1 MGAVAKRRKLTNPL
15 ALTVMVLLAER
26 SMHPYEIAQTLRRR
40 GKEHSVKINFGSL
53 YTVVQNL
60 EKHGYVEVA
69 GVQRQGNRP
78 ERTLYGLTEAGRVEM
93 VDWLSDL
100 LAAPAAEYPVFETAL
115 SLLPVLPPE
124 DVAELLETR
133 EAALELQSA
142 ALRGVLGQ
150 LTGKLP
156 RVFVV
161 ETEYQLHMIDA
172 QLEWIKNSA
181 PSSPTP
187 RSAVSRSGSPSTRPA
202 KCRRTGRT
210 WTNRRS
216 SSTRSGRRSATR
228 TARAQEHYRRRSTG
242 DEERPWQGAVGA
254 APARVSNPGPAT
266 P

>member
-1 MGAVAKRRKLTNPL
+1 MAKRRKLSNPL

-78 ERTLYGLTEAGRVEM
+78 ERTLYGITGAGRTEM

-100 LAAPAAEYPVFETAL
+100 LAVPAAEYPVFETAL
-115 SLLPVLPPE
+115 SLLPVLPPQ
-124 DVAELLETR
+124 DVAELMETR
-133 EAALELQSA
+133 ESALTVKAA
-142 ALRGVLGQ
+142 ALRGILGQ
-150 LTGKLP
+150 LGEKPP

-172 QLEWIKNSA
+172 QLEWIKNFHQELTDA
-181 PSSPTP
+181 TI
-187 RSAVSRSGSPSTRPA
+187 SGIEEWKSFHE
-202 KCRRTGRT
+202 TGEVPQD
-210 WTNRRS
+210 WQDLDE
-216 SSTRSGRRSATR
+216 
-228 TARAQEHYRRRSTG
+228 QEIVL
-242 DEERPWQGAVGA
+242 DPERKA
-254 APARVSNPGPAT
+254 
-266 P
+266 

>member
-1 MGAVAKRRKLTNPL
+1 MAKRRKLTNPL

-40 GKEHSVKINFGSL
+40 GKEYSVKINFGSL

-78 ERTLYGLTEAGRVEM
+78 ERTLYGITEAGRAET

-100 LAAPAAEYPVFETAL
+100 LAVPAAEYPVFETAL

-124 DVAELLETR
+124 EVAELMETR
-133 EAALELQSA
+133 KAALEVRAA

-150 LTGKLP
+150 LGGKLP
-156 RVFVV
+156 RIFVV

-172 QLEWIKNSA
+172 QLEWIKSFHKELA
-181 PSSPTP
+181 DATIGGIEEWKSFHE
-187 RSAVSRSGSPSTRPA
+187 
-202 KCRRTGRT
+202 TGEVPQD
-210 WTNRRS
+210 WQDLDE
-216 SSTRSGRRSATR
+216 
-228 TARAQEHYRRRSTG
+228 QEIVLNP
-242 DEERPWQGAVGA
+242 ERKA
-254 APARVSNPGPAT
+254 
-266 P
+266 

>member
-1 MGAVAKRRKLTNPL
+1 MAKRRKLSNPL

-78 ERTLYGLTEAGRVEM
+78 ERTLYGLTEPGRAEM

-100 LAAPAAEYPVFETAL
+100 LAAPAAEYPVFGTAL

-124 DVAELLETR
+124 DVADLLETR

-142 ALRGVLGQ
+142 ALRGVLGR
-150 LTGKLP
+150 LTEKLP

-172 QLEWIKNSA
+172 QLEWIKKFRTELDEA
-181 PSSPTP
+181 TI
-187 RSAVSRSGSPSTRPA
+187 SGIEEWKSFHE
-202 KCRRTGRT
+202 TGEVPQD
-210 WTNRRS
+210 WQDLDE
-216 SSTRSGRRSATR
+216 
-228 TARAQEHYRRRSTG
+228 QEIVL
-242 DEERPWQGAVGA
+242 DPERK
-254 APARVSNPGPAT
+254 T
-266 P
+266 